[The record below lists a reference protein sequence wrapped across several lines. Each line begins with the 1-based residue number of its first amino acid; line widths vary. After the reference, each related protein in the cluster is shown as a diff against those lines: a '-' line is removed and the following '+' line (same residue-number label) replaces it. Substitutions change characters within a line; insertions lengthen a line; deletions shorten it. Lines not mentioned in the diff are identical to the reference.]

1 MIAEFNVDG
10 ILHRFRVAFLSRK
23 GESTRLD
30 YELTDISEN
39 PTDKYNGVRIDHYK
53 FKDAVRTNKI
63 KLII

>member
-10 ILHRFRVAFLSRK
+10 MLHRFRVSLLSRK
-23 GESTRLD
+23 GVITPMD